1 MSNMSYC
8 RFENTMRDL
17 RDCEGA
23 LEELFNNGH
32 EEDEL
37 SREHELPSAK
47 ELVKTCQRI
56 LEMVADRADKP
67 VEDLT
72 EDDIDAVMNEANE
85 EAEASKE
92 REEELDAEEK
102 GR

>member
-1 MSNMSYC
+1 MNMSYC

-17 RDCEGA
+17 KDCEGT
-23 LEELFNNGH
+23 LEELFNNAH

-37 SREHELPSAK
+37 SREHELPAAK

-56 LEMVADRADKP
+56 LEMVADRAEKP
-67 VEDLT
+67 VEDLN
-72 EDDIDAVMNEANE
+72 ENDINAVLNEANE

-92 REEELDAEEK
+92 REDELDKEEQ